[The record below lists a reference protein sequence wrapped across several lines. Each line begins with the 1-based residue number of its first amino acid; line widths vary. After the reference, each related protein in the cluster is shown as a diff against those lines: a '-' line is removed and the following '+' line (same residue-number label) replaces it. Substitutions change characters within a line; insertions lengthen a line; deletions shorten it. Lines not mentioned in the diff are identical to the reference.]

1 MEGRM
6 ARKFVITGGPS
17 REDLF
22 DCLRLDNRHNRMF
35 HVQFRVAETTYPLI
49 LETIHSLER
58 GGNPH
63 AHDHQDWIIRVRSTK
78 IPADFRALGEKEM
91 FAPYIAKIIYN
102 TKTRQGT
109 AFVTRERP
117 KK

>member
-1 MEGRM
+1 MT
-6 ARKFVITGGPS
+6 RKFVVIGGPS

-22 DCLRLDNRHNRMF
+22 DSLRLDNRHNRMF
-35 HVQFRVAETTYPLI
+35 PIRFKVEETDYPLG

-63 AHDHQDWIIRVRSTK
+63 AYDHEDWIIRVRSTK
-78 IPADFRALGEKEM
+78 IPSNFRAQGESNQ
-91 FAPYIAKIIYN
+91 FAPYIVKIIYN

-109 AFVTRERP
+109 AFVTRVRS